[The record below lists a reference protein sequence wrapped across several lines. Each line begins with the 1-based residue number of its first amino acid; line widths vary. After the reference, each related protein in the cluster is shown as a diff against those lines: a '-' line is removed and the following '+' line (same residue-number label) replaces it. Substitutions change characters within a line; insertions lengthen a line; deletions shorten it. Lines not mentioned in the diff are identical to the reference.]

1 MIRIKMLLTTDLIKA
16 PLIEADED
24 FDFIKYIRLN
34 IDRWLEYFNKYPEH
48 NITTVEKFLNNLS
61 FETVLVLPDPLMD
74 QTVRVLTDRYSDWY
88 LGKIY
93 KRLDSFVNKFDIN
106 QRLIL
111 IEALNQALKI
121 FKSKNVTNK
130 NFKEWLIQDHDF
142 KYILKGGDKYVL

>member
-1 MIRIKMLLTTDLIKA
+1 MIRIKMILTTDLIKA
-16 PLIEADED
+16 PLVEADED
-24 FDFIKYIRLN
+24 FNFANYLRLN
-34 IDRWLEYFNKYPEH
+34 MDRWLEYFNNHPEH
-48 NITTVEKFLNNLS
+48 GIKTVEKFLNNLS

-74 QTVRVLTDRYSDWY
+74 QTVGVLTNRYSDWY

-93 KRLDSFVNKFDIN
+93 KSLDAFVNKFNIN
-106 QRLIL
+106 QRLVL

-142 KYILKGGDKYVL
+142 NYILKGGEK